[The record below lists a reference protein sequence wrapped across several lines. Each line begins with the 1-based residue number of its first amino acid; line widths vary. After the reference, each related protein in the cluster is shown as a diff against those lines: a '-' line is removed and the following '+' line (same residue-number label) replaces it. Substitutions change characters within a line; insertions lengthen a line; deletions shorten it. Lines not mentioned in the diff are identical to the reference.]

1 MPVLGKN
8 AGGVVNQRITT
19 TLAVNNTSVAGGIYA
34 ACRTS
39 LVVKEAGV
47 TIVQGSVSTN
57 SLTDTAFT
65 CTIFALPPKTATG
78 SAIPIAV
85 ASVGSGQAVG
95 SEFTT
100 RDASLSFSDNTGS
113 GGPNYKNA
121 SERVFPKGTQIYAI
135 PTVAGSAGDV
145 VVAYIQTEEFGA
157 PPA

>member
-8 AGGVVNQRITT
+8 AGGVVNQKITT
-19 TLAVNNTSVAGGIYA
+19 TIAVNDTSTAAGMYA

-47 TIVQGSVSTN
+47 TIVQGSASTN
-57 SLTDTAFT
+57 SLTTNAFT
-65 CTIFALPPKTATG
+65 CTIFALPPKTNIA
-78 SAIPIAV
+78 SPLAIAV
-85 ASVGSGQAVG
+85 ASVGTSQAVG

-100 RDASLSFSDNTGS
+100 RDGTLAFASGYENLAD
-113 GGPNYKNA
+113 
-121 SERVFPKGTQIYAI
+121 RVFPKGTQFFAR
-135 PTVAGSAGDV
+135 PTAAGSSGDV